1 MSKNCGEDS
10 KIKISNALA
19 TLLEEKNLEDMTA
32 GEVIALAGV
41 GKSTF
46 YRHYHD
52 IYDVFEEMTDG
63 FANRVVGVMLKL
75 VFSGAVKEYIE
86 CERVISFDSA
96 MNMFGLE
103 NSDKVLVDYLFRT
116 QSMKTFHLVVA
127 RFREVVKNYSHETGI
142 DVEQADFY
150 TRFVMNGVLYSSLNS
165 YRESGTLNME
175 LIKFLN
181 CFNIVDA
188 QM

>member
-1 MSKNCGEDS
+1 MSEKASASS
-10 KIKISNALA
+10 KKKISDALA
-19 TLLEEKNLEDMTA
+19 VLLKEKNLEDMTA

-63 FANRVVGVMLKL
+63 FANRAVGVMLKL
-75 VFSGAVKEYIE
+75 VFSGAVKEYLE
-86 CERVISFDSA
+86 YEQEISFDAA

-103 NSDKVLVDYLFRT
+103 DSDKVLVDYLFRT

-127 RFREVVKNYSHETGI
+127 RFREVVKGYS
-142 DVEQADFY
+142 VEAGLDSAQADFY
-150 TRFVMNGVLYSSLNS
+150 TRFVMNGVLYSSLTN
-165 YRESGTLNME
+165 YRDNGTFNME
-175 LIKFLN
+175 IIEFLN
-181 CFNIVDA
+181 CFNIVDPE
-188 QM
+188 M